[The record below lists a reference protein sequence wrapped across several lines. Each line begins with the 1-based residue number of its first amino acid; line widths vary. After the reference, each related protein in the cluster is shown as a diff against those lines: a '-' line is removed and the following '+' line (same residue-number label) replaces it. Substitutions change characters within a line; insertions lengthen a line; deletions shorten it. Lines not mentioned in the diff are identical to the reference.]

1 MDLITLSLMQGFVY
15 PPETALVIHHLAD
28 IQVGPRMLTNK
39 EKEEILHSKI
49 EKLDFLI
56 TQLETCLVGSENSPL
71 QEKVEISK
79 SQLEQ
84 YKAELSVSK
93 GMLKDLA

>member
-1 MDLITLSLMQGFVY
+1 VFR
-15 PPETALVIHHLAD
+15 HLAD
-28 IQVGPRMLTNK
+28 IQSGPRMLTNK
-39 EKEEILHSKI
+39 EKEEILYSKI
-49 EKLDFLI
+49 EKMDFLI
-56 TQLETCLVGSENSPL
+56 TQLETSLVGSENSPL

-84 YKAELSVSK
+84 YKAELSVLK

>member
-1 MDLITLSLMQGFVY
+1 VY
-15 PPETALVIHHLAD
+15 PPETALVIHHLAH

-39 EKEEILHSKI
+39 EKEEILYSKI
-49 EKLDFLI
+49 KKLDFLI
-56 TQLETCLVGSENSPL
+56 AKLETSLVGSENSPL

-93 GMLKDLA
+93 GILKDLA

>member
-1 MDLITLSLMQGFVY
+1 
-15 PPETALVIHHLAD
+15 
-28 IQVGPRMLTNK
+28 MLTNK
-39 EKEEILHSKI
+39 EKEEILYSKI

-56 TQLETCLVGSENSPL
+56 IKLETSLVGSENSPL
-71 QEKVEISK
+71 EEKVKISK

-93 GMLKDLA
+93 EMLKDLA